1 MVNKMYVPAK
11 ENEEGFEVVS
21 MEGRIFTKRNNLG
34 KEIIIE
40 WVPKIVIEDEYFN
53 AILKDNE

>member
-1 MVNKMYVPAK
+1 MISKMYVPAT
-11 ENEEGFEVVS
+11 ETEEGFEVVS

-34 KEIIIE
+34 KEVIIE

-53 AILKDNE
+53 AIVKDNE

>member
-1 MVNKMYVPAK
+1 MYVPTT
-11 ENEEGFEVVS
+11 ETEEGFEVVS

-53 AILKDNE
+53 AIVKDNE

>member
-1 MVNKMYVPAK
+1 MISKMYVPTT
-11 ENEEGFEVVS
+11 ETEEGFEVVS

>member
-1 MVNKMYVPAK
+1 MISMYVPAT
-11 ENEEGFEVVS
+11 ENEEGYEVVS

-34 KEIIIE
+34 KEVIIE

-53 AILKDNE
+53 AIVKDNE